1 MPSAPRFILLSS
13 RATQTG
19 AGMSRGGGLG
29 WFRLLCQE
37 AADAMDELSG
47 A

>member
-1 MPSAPRFILLSS
+1 
-13 RATQTG
+13 
-19 AGMSRGGGLG
+19 MSRGGGLG